1 MASTDI
7 AYLFLLLILLQIYHI
22 FEEIAM
28 EAYKLAG
35 SLTKYLLVA
44 SVLVT
49 LNVVALYLLL
59 RDLPAGYLSAA
70 FGALIG
76 IGNGLVHVIGYLRT
90 RSFRG
95 TAGAGF
101 FTGIPLALV
110 GGVVLIAL
118 FCPSIHFEPQGPLAQ
133 ALRCPRQWLPRGE
146 GN

>member
-1 MASTDI
+1 MAGIDI

-49 LNVVALYLLL
+49 VNVVALYLLL
-59 RDLPAGYLSAA
+59 RDLPAGYVLAA
-70 FGALIG
+70 LGALVG
-76 IGNGLVHVIGYLRT
+76 VGNGLVHVVGYVKT

-95 TAGAGF
+95 TTGAGM

-110 GGVVLIAL
+110 GGIVLYAL
-118 FCPSIHFEPQGPLAQ
+118 IGVLVS
-133 ALRCPRQWLPRGE
+133 
-146 GN
+146 

>member
-1 MASTDI
+1 MASINI
-7 AYLFLLLILLQIYHI
+7 AYMFLLLILLQIYHI

-49 LNVVALYLLL
+49 VNVVALYLLL
-59 RDLPAGYLSAA
+59 RDLPAGYVLAGV
-70 FGALIG
+70 GALIG
-76 IGNGLVHVIGYLRT
+76 IGNGLVHVVGYLRS

-95 TAGAGF
+95 TTGAGM

-110 GGVVLIAL
+110 GGVVLYAPIGA
-118 FCPSIHFEPQGPLAQ
+118 FVS
-133 ALRCPRQWLPRGE
+133 
-146 GN
+146 

>member
-1 MASTDI
+1 MGRFSERTPSTDT
-7 AYLFLLLILLQIYHI
+7 AYLFLLLSLLQIYHI

-49 LNVVALYLLL
+49 ISFVALYLLL
-59 RDLPAGYLSAA
+59 RNLPAGYLLATL
-70 FGALIG
+70 GALIG
-76 IGNGLVHVIGYLRT
+76 IGNGLVHVVGYLRS

-110 GGVVLIAL
+110 GGIVLYAL
-118 FCPSIHFEPQGPLAQ
+118 IGVLVS
-133 ALRCPRQWLPRGE
+133 
-146 GN
+146 

>member
-1 MASTDI
+1 MSSTDI

-22 FEEIAM
+22 FEEIAL

-49 LNVVALYLLL
+49 INFLALYLLL
-59 RDLPAGYLSAA
+59 RDLPAGYPFAIL
-70 FGALIG
+70 GALIG
-76 IGNGLVHVIGYLRT
+76 IGNGLVHVVGYLRT

-95 TAGAGF
+95 TLGAGL

-110 GGVVLIAL
+110 GGIVLYAL
-118 FCPSIHFEPQGPLAQ
+118 IRSLVS
-133 ALRCPRQWLPRGE
+133 
-146 GN
+146 

>member
-22 FEEIAM
+22 FEEIAL

-35 SLTKYLLVA
+35 SLSKYLLVA

-49 LNVVALYLLL
+49 INVVALYLLL
-59 RDLPAGYLSAA
+59 RNLPGGYLLAA
-70 FGALIG
+70 LGALIG
-76 IGNGLVHVIGYLRT
+76 IGNGLVHMVGYVRT

-101 FTGIPLALV
+101 FTGIPLAVV
-110 GGVVLIAL
+110 GGIVLYAL
-118 FCPSIHFEPQGPLAQ
+118 IGVFVSQDPS
-133 ALRCPRQWLPRGE
+133 
-146 GN
+146 

>member
-1 MASTDI
+1 MVGRFPERVPSTDI

-35 SLTKYLLVA
+35 SLNKYLLVV

-49 LNVVALYLLL
+49 INVVALYLL
-59 RDLPAGYLSAA
+59 AA
-70 FGALIG
+70 LGALIG
-76 IGNGLVHVIGYLRT
+76 IGNGLVHLVGYVRT

-101 FTGIPLALV
+101 FTGIPLALL
-110 GGVVLIAL
+110 GGIVLYAL
-118 FCPSIHFEPQGPLAQ
+118 IGILVS
-133 ALRCPRQWLPRGE
+133 
-146 GN
+146 

>member
-1 MASTDI
+1 MPSTDI

-22 FEEIAM
+22 FKEIAM
-28 EAYKLAG
+28 EAYKLAD

-49 LNVVALYLLL
+49 INFLALYLLL
-59 RDLPAGYLSAA
+59 QDLPAGYLLASL
-70 FGALIG
+70 GALIG
-76 IGNGLVHVIGYLRT
+76 IGNGLVHVVGYLRS

-110 GGVVLIAL
+110 GGIVLYAL
-118 FCPSIHFEPQGPLAQ
+118 IGVLVS
-133 ALRCPRQWLPRGE
+133 
-146 GN
+146 

>member
-1 MASTDI
+1 MVGRFAERMPSTDI

-22 FEEIAM
+22 FKEIAM
-28 EAYKLAG
+28 EAYKLAD

-49 LNVVALYLLL
+49 INFLALYLLL
-59 RDLPAGYLSAA
+59 QDLPAGYLLASL
-70 FGALIG
+70 GALIG
-76 IGNGLVHVIGYLRT
+76 IGNGLVHVVGYLRS

-110 GGVVLIAL
+110 GGIVLYVLIGVL
-118 FCPSIHFEPQGPLAQ
+118 VS
-133 ALRCPRQWLPRGE
+133 
-146 GN
+146 